1 MIVMLVGDKY
11 RPDLFKGQPQAAH
24 AFFRLAA
31 GKSGVD
37 KNGFLVVA
45 DVIAITIATGI
56 Q

>member
-11 RPDLFKGQPQAAH
+11 RSDLFKRQSQAAH

-31 GKSGVD
+31 GQASID
-37 KNGFLVVA
+37 KDCFPVVA
-45 DVIAITIATGI
+45 DVIAITVATGI